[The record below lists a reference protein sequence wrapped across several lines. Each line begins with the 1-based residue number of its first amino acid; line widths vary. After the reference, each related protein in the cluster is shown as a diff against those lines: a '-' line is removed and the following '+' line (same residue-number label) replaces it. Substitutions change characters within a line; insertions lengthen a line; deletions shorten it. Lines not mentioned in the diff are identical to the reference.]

1 MPDTKIQRTIW
12 MLVNCFLKT
21 GFWYSLEALY
31 RFNPPPPLF
40 NGASNLTP
48 FNATPIWASSSLIW
62 ISQNYWI
69 CGRRLSSSWAGQVGQ
84 VMHARGDMWVA
95 ALQVGEG
102 GWHVPHLPEDC
113 APRLTEIW
121 PGWIRPHTVS
131 TPYICVSKE
140 NRFVTY
146 ITYTIVTYICLFLRI
161 CESWTKRGAV

>member
-21 GFWYSLEALY
+21 GFWYSLEARY

-84 VMHARGDMWVA
+84 VMHARGDMWA

-102 GWHVPHLPEDC
+102 VTC
-113 APRLTEIW
+113 
-121 PGWIRPHTVS
+121 S
-131 TPYICVSKE
+131 TPARVLCTSSDWNMTRLDSTTHSVNAINMCFKGEQICHM
-140 NRFVTY
+140 NH
-146 ITYTIVTYICLFLRI
+146 IYTIVTYICLFRRI
-161 CESWTKRGAV
+161 CESWTKRGEV